1 MSVVI
6 AFPNQRTIKPAL
18 SKCLKAIAI
27 CEHDPSL
34 LLLVAAAATGLVR
47 DGPLVSE
54 QVAVDRLAIAF
65 LALAE
70 LLGVTNAEEAL

>member
-34 LLLVAAAATGLVR
+34 LLLAAAAATRLVR
-47 DGPLVSE
+47 DGPWISE